1 MNSLLC
7 QGEYHYY
14 NIIILQF
21 VVCNTNGPYRHSHH
35 GTSSISPPFNN
46 NNNNHSDFFAAM
58 SKGEYTTSDIET
70 MEFTILNT
78 LSWRIYAP
86 TSIQMAHSILSL
98 IVPHVSNILSE
109 ENNTWGFILDEVQYQ
124 TECAVRDYT
133 LCTQRPSTV
142 VMAALFNT
150 INMVSDRDE
159 RKVLLHALLLVM
171 NNQGKFASLEL
182 ILGTRHRLRQ
192 YDTTNTTSSTVPSQD
207 DSTQD
212 YDQEENDSIYTQD
225 ASMSIHSAGSDVS
238 EVSMRSIDRSSK
250 SSRSSE
256 HSAIGVMEVPNI

>member
-1 MNSLLC
+1 MGLIVTHIMTLLPSLPL
-7 QGEYHYY
+7 
-14 NIIILQF
+14 
-21 VVCNTNGPYRHSHH
+21 
-35 GTSSISPPFNN
+35 

-150 INMVSDRDE
+150 INMVSARDE

-171 NNQGKFASLEL
+171 NQGNFASLEL
-182 ILGTRHRLRQ
+182 IMGTRHRLRQ
-192 YDTTNTTSSTVPSQD
+192 YDTTTTTSSTVPSQD

-225 ASMSIHSAGSDVS
+225 ASIHSAGSDVS